1 MLVGYVAATVDGHLA
16 LVPAGGHAVDPSE
29 DDPGATYAR
38 MYAELA
44 ELLVERGAR
53 VHDVAIP
60 AMTSIEDAWYD
71 LGFGR
76 RVCIASRST
85 LLPRA
90 RQPTSSDV
98 RVREAGEDDM
108 DAIARLSSMEVAY
121 RARSPMFMAA
131 VPPDLESVRASHLE
145 LAERG
150 ALHFLATLD
159 GEPAGLL
166 TLLRESRFQP
176 ISSEGGVFV
185 GPTATDPRF
194 WRRGVASALV
204 WSALEWAR
212 RHDHRRID
220 VSYLSANLLSRR
232 FWRHAGFA
240 TIGWR
245 VERRLPG
252 RRSRPADEHTGRG
265 GAAIVSPLRRGGRAR
280 WWPER
285 AGCPRR
291 LGEARSGRRRVARG
305 DRVGDVVQ
313 PLQHEIGRLED
324 VSGDGG

>member
-1 MLVGYVAATVDGHLA
+1 MRSGIGAIAGQRAGGWRVAGPPFVGYVAATVDGHLA

-53 VHDVAIP
+53 SDDVAIP

-71 LGFGR
+71 LGFGW

-85 LLPRA
+85 LPPRA
-90 RQPTSSDV
+90 RQPTPSDV
-98 RVREAGEDDM
+98 RVREAGEDEM

-131 VPPDLESVRASHLE
+131 VPPDLQSVRASHLE
-145 LAERG
+145 QAEWG
-150 ALHFLATLD
+150 SLHFLATLD
-159 GEPAGLL
+159 GEPAGSL

-176 ISSEGGVFV
+176 ISSEGGSLRWPD
-185 GPTATDPRF
+185 GHDRRF

-220 VSYLSANLLSRR
+220 VEAPVREPPRAGSGVTPGSRR
-232 FWRHAGFA
+232 SAG
-240 TIGWR
+240 GWSGDC
-245 VERRLPG
+245 PS
-252 RRSRPADEHTGRG
+252 RRSQSAEYAEP
-265 GAAIVSPLRRGGRAR
+265 SRRG
-280 WWPER
+280 
-285 AGCPRR
+285 
-291 LGEARSGRRRVARG
+291 
-305 DRVGDVVQ
+305 
-313 PLQHEIGRLED
+313 
-324 VSGDGG
+324 

>member
-1 MLVGYVAATVDGHLA
+1 MAIATVAREAVDSAAEILAQRQILFRARWPDATRAFEDHERCVAALEPLLDSGLAVGAWRDRRLVGYVAATVDGHLA

-85 LLPRA
+85 LPPRA

-245 VERRLPG
+245 VERRLPE
-252 RRSRPADEHTGRG
+252 STV
-265 GAAIVSPLRRGGRAR
+265 AAG
-280 WWPER
+280 
-285 AGCPRR
+285 
-291 LGEARSGRRRVARG
+291 
-305 DRVGDVVQ
+305 
-313 PLQHEIGRLED
+313 
-324 VSGDGG
+324 